1 MNRQTAEAPRRAD
14 GAAFTL
20 IELLVVIAIIAVLI
34 ALLLPAVQSARE
46 AARRAQCVNNL
57 KQIGLAL
64 HNYLS
69 ANNTFPPVTV
79 MPQGR
84 TSQPWSGLVR
94 ILPYL
99 EQGNLYN
106 TVNWNSQYEFTS
118 SPTLAMTRVG
128 AFICPSEVNDTP
140 RVGTSLIYYPLN
152 YSFNQGTWFIYDP
165 ASNTVGDG
173 AFVPNRAYTPA
184 AITDGLS
191 STLAMSENKAYQANY
206 WDTKNPSTL
215 GVAPP
220 TTPQDLVQYVGGTF
234 DTNGHTE
241 WVEGDVH
248 EVGFTTTFTP
258 NARVYTLVNGLQTDI
273 DLTSLRDGE
282 SFTLPTYAAITAR
295 SYHPGTVSTLMMDG
309 SVRSVKSTIN
319 LLVWRNLGTRAGNE
333 VVSADAY

>member
-1 MNRQTAEAPRRAD
+1 MIDRIAGRRPRA
-14 GAAFTL
+14 GFTL

-46 AARRAQCVNNL
+46 AARRAQCINNL

-69 ANNTFPPVTV
+69 TSNVFPPVTV
-79 MPQGR
+79 MPKGR

-106 TVNWNSQYEFTS
+106 AVNWNAQFEFTS

-128 AFICPSEVNDTP
+128 AFLCPSEVQDVA
-140 RVGTSLIYYPLN
+140 RVGTSMIYYPNN
-152 YSFNQGTWFIYDP
+152 YCFNQGTWFIYDP
-165 ASNTVGDG
+165 ASDTVGDG
-173 AFVPNRAYTPA
+173 PFVPNRSFGPS

-191 STLAMSENKAYQANY
+191 STLALSEAKAYQPNY
-206 WDTKNPSTL
+206 WDTKTPSTL
-215 GVAPP
+215 GVTPP
-220 TTPQDLVQYVGGTF
+220 LTPADLMQYLGGTF
-234 DTNGHTE
+234 DSNGHTE

-258 NARVYTLVNGLQTDI
+258 NTKVYTAVNGQQTDI
-273 DLTSLRDGE
+273 DLTSMRDGE
-282 SFTLPTYAAITAR
+282 SITLPTYAAITAR
-295 SYHPGTVSTLMMDG
+295 SYHPGGVSALLLDG
-309 SVRSVKSTIN
+309 SVRSIKSTIN
-319 LLVWRNLGTRAGNE
+319 QAVWRSLGTRAGGE
-333 VVSADAY
+333 TISGDSY